1 MKTLHCARSIIL
13 VIFPVNA
20 IDVDLMIYNLYIFFM
35 ADYLLLHYISH
46 LFPALMLSEANQ
58 LLLQLCVH
66 LTDMRAAATLS
77 KAKKQSSL
85 YSKPKYI

>member
-1 MKTLHCARSIIL
+1 
-13 VIFPVNA
+13 
-20 IDVDLMIYNLYIFFM
+20 M
-35 ADYLLLHYISH
+35 ADNLLLHYISH
-46 LFPALMLSEANQ
+46 LFPTRMLSEANQ

-66 LTDMRAAATLS
+66 LTDMRAAVTLP

>member
-1 MKTLHCARSIIL
+1 MKTLHCARPIIS

-20 IDVDLMIYNLYIFFM
+20 IDVDLLIYNLYIFFM
-35 ADYLLLHYISH
+35 ADNLLLHYISH

-66 LTDMRAAATLS
+66 LTDMRAAATLP